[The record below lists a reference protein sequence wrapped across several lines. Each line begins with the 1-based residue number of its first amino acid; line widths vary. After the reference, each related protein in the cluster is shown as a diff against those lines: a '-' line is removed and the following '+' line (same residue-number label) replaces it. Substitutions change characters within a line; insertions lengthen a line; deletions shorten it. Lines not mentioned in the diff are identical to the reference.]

1 MMQSDAADTLVKPP
15 KDRGDAESLRVIL
28 ERELRS
34 ERWRIGERL
43 PTERELG
50 EKYGVARNTVRRALQ
65 ALEDAQLVIRH
76 VGRGTFKAQ
85 LSSDGAD
92 TAAVG
97 IQDLESLS
105 PADVVECRL
114 MFEPELAA
122 LVVARA
128 SQADFDRMDECLRNA
143 DAVSSVVEF
152 ELWDAALHD
161 AIAMAS
167 RNHAMISVARSLARV
182 RRQYEWGRLK
192 SRSMT
197 EERMTMLRAEHR
209 GIVEALK
216 ARDKDLARERLRAHI
231 RHVQTYMFDE

>member
-1 MMQSDAADTLVKPP
+1 MLQSDASDTLVTPS
-15 KDRGDAESLRVIL
+15 KDRGDAQSLRVIL

-34 ERWRIGERL
+34 ERWRTGERL
-43 PTERELG
+43 PTERELS
-50 EKYGVARNTVRRALQ
+50 EKYGVARNTVRRALE
-65 ALEDAQLVIRH
+65 ALEDAQLVVRH

-85 LSSDGAD
+85 VTNAGGDPAI
-92 TAAVG
+92 G
-97 IQDLESLS
+97 IQDLETLS

-128 SQADFDRMDECLRNA
+128 NQADFDRMDECLRNA
-143 DAVSSVVEF
+143 DAATTLVEF

-161 AIAMAS
+161 AIALAS

-182 RRQYEWGRLK
+182 RRHYEWGRLK

-197 EERMTMLRAEHR
+197 AERMTMLRDEHR
-209 GIVEALK
+209 RIVEALK
-216 ARDKDLARERLRAHI
+216 VRDKDLARERLRAHI
-231 RHVQTYMFDE
+231 RHVQAYMFDE

>member
-1 MMQSDAADTLVKPP
+1 MTLSDAADTAVKPS

-43 PTERELG
+43 PTERKLG

-85 LSSDGAD
+85 LSSDGVD

-97 IQDLESLS
+97 IQDLDSLS

-167 RNHAMISVARSLARV
+167 RNQAMISVARSLARV

-216 ARDKDLARERLRAHI
+216 SRDKDLARERLRTHI